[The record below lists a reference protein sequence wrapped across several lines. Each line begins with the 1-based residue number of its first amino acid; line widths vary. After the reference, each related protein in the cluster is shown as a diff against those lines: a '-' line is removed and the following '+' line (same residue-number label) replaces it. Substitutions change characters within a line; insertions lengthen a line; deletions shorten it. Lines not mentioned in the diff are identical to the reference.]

1 MAIFMALGIWCKEV
15 RQACFT
21 RNMSKSPNICE
32 NAMGPISLERLK
44 ALLHSIHGKLS
55 SMREETYG
63 DI

>member
-32 NAMGPISLERLK
+32 NAI
-44 ALLHSIHGKLS
+44 
-55 SMREETYG
+55 EEG
-63 DI
+63 RQARVRKVFIR